1 MSDPRSKVLELAE
14 ELDLF
19 ESMFRELIQNLS
31 VDEVREFLEHY
42 TRNFLDCGDDYDS

>member
-19 ESMFRELIQNLS
+19 ESMFKELIQNLP
-31 VDEVREFLEHY
+31 VDEVREFLDHY
-42 TRNFLDCGDDYDS
+42 TRNFLDCED